1 MSDIKP
7 KWFHKLSPQE
17 KEELERDYKACSL
30 TRERLVYILRGEI
43 DKSLKEMRDVARN
56 GSVPNLSA
64 YYADEL
70 SKQRTL
76 EEVISLLQ

>member
-1 MSDIKP
+1 MKP
-7 KWFHKLSPQE
+7 RWSRSLDEQAK
-17 KEELERDYKACSL
+17 KEMERDFASSIL
-30 TRERLVYILRGEI
+30 IREKLQEILEEEI

-56 GSVPNLSA
+56 GNIASLTE

-76 EEVISLLQ
+76 EYVISLIK